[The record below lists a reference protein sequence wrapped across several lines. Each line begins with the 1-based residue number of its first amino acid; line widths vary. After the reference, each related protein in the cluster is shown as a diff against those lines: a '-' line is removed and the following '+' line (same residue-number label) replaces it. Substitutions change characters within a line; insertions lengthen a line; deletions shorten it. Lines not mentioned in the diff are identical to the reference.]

1 MNPTKP
7 SLLLL
12 IILGSL
18 SGLTPLAVD
27 MYLPAIP
34 SITQALD
41 TRISLVQLTLSVF
54 LVGFAIGQMIYGPL
68 SDSLGRKK
76 VLLSGL
82 FIFVVSNALVYFA
95 QDITT
100 LMILRFIQAI
110 GGGAGAVIVSA
121 LLRDMF
127 AKDAFSKVMSF
138 VILIMTIAPLVAPLL
153 GGQIL
158 LIADWRAI
166 FYLLSTAGLL
176 TAIAVMVYIPET
188 LPKENRIPLRLGSVA
203 RNYIKVLKHRRVLGF
218 ILTSGF
224 SFSGMFIFL
233 TTSPYVYIEF
243 LGIPTEQYGY
253 YFGLNIVFMMIL
265 TWSNGR
271 FVESKGYVF
280 MLQLGLSLLGFAALM
295 MLFIMLFNVDSRL
308 FIVAA
313 VVSFVGVM
321 SLIGSNGMAGILN
334 EFSDMAGTA
343 TALTG
348 TLRFGMGA
356 VAGAIVSLFHSNN
369 ADSMAGGM
377 FVCAV
382 LSITSYLW
390 LVKPS
395 NDKNVPVTDAA

>member
-1 MNPTKP
+1 MNTSKP

-12 IILGSL
+12 VILASL

-54 LVGFAIGQMIYGPL
+54 LVGFAIGQMIYGPI

-82 FIFVVSNALVYFA
+82 FIFVISNALVYFVH
-95 QDITT
+95 DIQT

-110 GGGAGAVIVSA
+110 GGGAAAVIVSA

-127 AKDAFSKVMSF
+127 AKEAFSKVMSF

-158 LIADWRAI
+158 RVADWRAI
-166 FYLLSTAGLL
+166 FYLLSIAGLF
-176 TAIAVMVYIPET
+176 TVIAVIIYIPET
-188 LPKENRIPLRLGSVA
+188 LAPERRIPLRLGSVA
-203 RNYIKVLKHRRVLGF
+203 RNYLKVICNRRVLGF
-218 ILTSGF
+218 VLTSGF

-233 TTSPYVYIEF
+233 TTSPYVYIEY

-253 YFGLNIVFMMIL
+253 YFGLNIIFMML
-265 TWSNGR
+265 FTWTNGR
-271 FVESKGYVF
+271 FVEQKGYLF
-280 MLQLGLSLLGFAALM
+280 MLQLGLSLLACAAFLLLM
-295 MLFIMLFNVDSRL
+295 VALFNIEQRW
-308 FIVAA
+308 FIVAS
-313 VVSFVGVM
+313 VVSFIGVM
-321 SLIGSNGMAGILN
+321 SLIGSNSMAGILN

-343 TALTG
+343 TALSG

-356 VAGAIVSLFHSNN
+356 IAGTLVSFFHSNN
-369 ADSMAGGM
+369 ASAMAGGM
-377 FVCAV
+377 FLCAG
-382 LSITSYLW
+382 LAIASYVI

-395 NDKNVPVTDAA
+395 NRQTNNVTD